1 MKAVKGRYAACN
13 GGGSACFSRTNA
25 SVTEGRP
32 SVRAWENDE
41 SVDILIISGA
51 RQGTPREV
59 EVDITSDEAFTL
71 RGRVMNMKEHR

>member
-1 MKAVKGRYAACN
+1 MKGRYAACS

-25 SVTEGRP
+25 SVAEGRP

-51 RQGTPREV
+51 HQGTPRED
-59 EVDITSDEAFTL
+59 EVVGNTSDEAFTL
-71 RGRVMNMKEHR
+71 RGRVMNMKEYR